1 MDNLILSLLG
11 TGGQDNSSV
20 PKTCT
25 AWHIGNNLYLYYCI
39 LLYVPLQK
47 GITSHPTIIVV
58 YKHHLKK
65 PKKPKVN
72 RTTKIQ
78 PKPNQSPNQ
87 KQNMKE
93 LKKHSFHYGKIYR
106 AF

>member
-25 AWHIGNNLYLYYCI
+25 AWHTENNLYLYYCI

-47 GITSHPTIIVV
+47 GIASHPTIIVV
-58 YKHHLKK
+58 YKHHLKT

-78 PKPNQSPNQ
+78 PKPKPEP
-87 KQNMKE
+87 KPKT
-93 LKKHSFHYGKIYR
+93 KHEGTEKTYFPLWENL
-106 AF
+106 